1 MLDRLLNNKVKGLGL
16 IIFSEIGA
24 CLTFKEHMTKL
35 RVLSKSFKD
44 FIEKNIENLCQERLL
59 YYNFKP
65 GFVYPQRNNK
75 II

>member
-1 MLDRLLNNKVKGLGL
+1 MLERLLKSKGKGL
-16 IIFSEIGA
+16 IIFREIGA

-35 RVLSKSFKD
+35 RVLSKLLKD
-44 FIEKNIENLCQERLL
+44 FVEKNIEYLCQERLL

>member
-1 MLDRLLNNKVKGLGL
+1 MLERLLAIPKGQGL
-16 IIFSEIGA
+16 LIFKQIGI

-35 RVLSKSFKD
+35 RFLSKTFKD
-44 FIEKNIENLCQERLL
+44 FVERQIEHLCPDRLL